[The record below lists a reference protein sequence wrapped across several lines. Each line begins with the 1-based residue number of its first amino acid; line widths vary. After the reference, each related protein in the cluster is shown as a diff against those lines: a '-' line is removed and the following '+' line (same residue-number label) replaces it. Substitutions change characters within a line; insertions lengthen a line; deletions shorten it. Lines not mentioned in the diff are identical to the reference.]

1 MSSWKDLMFCVKVFI
16 RPLLL
21 VVLRGTEL
29 CVRELKKKNLAR
41 HLHKRG
47 STASRMNAVH
57 WDLDLD
63 TT

>member
-1 MSSWKDLMFCVKVFI
+1 MSQWKDLLFRVKVFL

-29 CVRELKKKNLAR
+29 CVRELKKKLAR
-41 HLHKRG
+41 NLHKLG

-57 WDLDLD
+57 RGLERD